1 MIDLLNTCYSERMKI
16 AVSRLHLLSG
26 EVLTNQVLTFQ
37 DGQLSSW
44 HNLVEEEPFVAW
56 IGGDYDMKLSVS
68 ENSSVLG
75 IKIE

>member
-1 MIDLLNTCYSERMKI
+1 MKI

-26 EVLTNQVLTFQ
+26 QVLYNQVLTFEN
-37 DGQLSSW
+37 GELCEW

-56 IGGDYDMKLSVS
+56 LGGDYDMNLSVS

>member
-1 MIDLLNTCYSERMKI
+1 MKI

-26 EVLTNQVLTFQ
+26 KVLSNQVLTFQ
-37 DGQLSSW
+37 GGRLCEW
-44 HNLVEEEPFVAW
+44 HDLVEEEPFVAW
-56 IGGDYDMKLSVS
+56 VGGDYDMKLNVS

>member
-1 MIDLLNTCYSERMKI
+1 MKI

-26 EVLTNQVLTFQ
+26 EVLTNQVLIFQ

-44 HNLVEEEPFVAW
+44 HNLVEEESFVAW